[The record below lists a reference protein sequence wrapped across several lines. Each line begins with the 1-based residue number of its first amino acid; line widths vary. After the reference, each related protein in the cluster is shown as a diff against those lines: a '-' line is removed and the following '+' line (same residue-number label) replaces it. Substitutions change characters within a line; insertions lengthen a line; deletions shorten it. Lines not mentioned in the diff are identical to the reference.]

1 MKKNTILFLAGI
13 FVLSISCQNQKSSK
27 IPVQKPESKIVEE
40 EVIKIKP
47 ELRSFSAIKAVFQL
61 SDVGYY
67 PEIINNPINA
77 INYVGNRKKA
87 ANIGIYLGDMIYV
100 MSTSGSKEAYAS
112 YGAVMELAKG
122 FGITDDFPKFIIER
136 YEKEN
141 VSVDSG
147 LIILE
152 NALNNSKKELSESD
166 KSEFYAFVLLGNYIE
181 KLYIVSSIIQRPK
194 SADVPEEAV
203 AQLKRKLLLLIQKQS
218 GPLEELLTLLA
229 DHSDDA
235 SNVVV
240 LDEIME
246 LNNRYKEAAAKRE
259 TISQLEP
266 AEIYKA
272 TEIVAIHKQI
282 EKVRNR
288 IVQ

>member
-1 MKKNTILFLAGI
+1 MKQNLIFLLVGI
-13 FVLSISCQNQKSSK
+13 FVLSISCQNQKSK
-27 IPVQKPESKIVEE
+27 NKPVQKTESEVVVED
-40 EVIKIKP
+40 VIEIIPK
-47 ELRSFSAIKAVFQL
+47 LRSFSDIKAVFQL

-67 PEIINNPINA
+67 PEIINKPINA
-77 INYVGNRKKA
+77 IDYVGDRKKA
-87 ANIGIYLGDMIYV
+87 ANMGIYLGDMIYV
-100 MSTSGSKEAYAS
+100 MSTSGSKEAYES
-112 YGAVMELAKG
+112 YGAVMELAKD
-122 FGITDDFPKFIIER
+122 FGITDDFPKFILER

-152 NALNNSKKELSESD
+152 NALDNSEKELSEND
-166 KSEFYAFVLLGNYIE
+166 KSKFYAFVLFGNYIE

-194 SADVPEEAV
+194 EANVPEAAV
-203 AQLKRKLLLLIQKQS
+203 AQLKRKLLFLIQKQS
-218 GPLEELLTLLA
+218 GPLDELLALLA
-229 DHSDDA
+229 DYSNDA

-240 LDEIME
+240 LDEIKE
-246 LNNRYKEAAAKRE
+246 LSNRYKEAAAKRE

-266 AEIYKA
+266 AEIYKVK
-272 TEIVAIHKQI
+272 EIVAIHKQI